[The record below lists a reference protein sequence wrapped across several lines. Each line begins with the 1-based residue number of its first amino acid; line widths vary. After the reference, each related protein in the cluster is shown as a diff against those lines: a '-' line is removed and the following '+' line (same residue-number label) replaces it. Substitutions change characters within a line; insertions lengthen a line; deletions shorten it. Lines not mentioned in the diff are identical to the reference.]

1 MTDTED
7 RLDRLESLVEQQ
19 QETIEAQ
26 QATIDQQRDRIDEL
40 DGETDTDSDETPLL
54 ANRRTALKAGGL
66 AALLFSGVGTAS
78 ADPQGQVGTSSNPL
92 KKLYTKELYAK
103 ELNGGLTGGQTL
115 TDLAGS
121 NLSINNSGALE
132 ASGGGGSSSEL

>member
-40 DGETDTDSDETPLL
+40 DGETDTDGDETPLL

-66 AALLFSGVGTAS
+66 LALLFGGVGTAS
-78 ADPQGQVGTSSNPL
+78 ADSQGQVGTEMTHWTRCTPRNSTAASPAASS
-92 KKLYTKELYAK
+92 
-103 ELNGGLTGGQTL
+103 
-115 TDLAGS
+115 
-121 NLSINNSGALE
+121 
-132 ASGGGGSSSEL
+132 